1 MATNIQVAVRVR
13 PFLPFEAGAKSCI
26 EVLPGEYDD
35 RPSPQKLS
43 QGKSVR
49 IVSFLE
55 CYSSNASRE
64 RERERD
70 AANNGFVY
78 LSFIY
83 YFRRVHIM
91 HIETGIH
98 LHLTDASVDSP
109 HRLKFTILWCYHC

>member
-64 RERERD
+64 REREMPLIM
-70 AANNGFVY
+70 ALCIY
-78 LSFIY
+78 LSFI
-83 YFRRVHIM
+83 ISA
-91 HIETGIH
+91 G
-98 LHLTDASVDSP
+98 
-109 HRLKFTILWCYHC
+109 FTSCT